1 MNTDLFAFI
10 RVDSRIEDTETIMR
24 WFKAAWSNT
33 IDLVRRI
40 APSRR
45 AWIIGLA
52 ILLLAAIGLVTYEY
66 YLATST
72 PPPQTYPALSLDGV
86 HSLLM
91 IAPHCDDETLGG
103 GGLYQAALQ
112 RGIKIRVVVATAGD
126 GYPHATE
133 MQFRTVSPGP
143 QDYIRMGEIRQQE
156 SVNALARLGV
166 PERDASFLTY
176 PEHCLA
182 QLWWDNWQRDQ
193 PYRSPFTKLERSTY
207 PRAFHPDT
215 PFSGEALLGDLRTIL
230 ASERPDL
237 ILIPHPNDAHPD
249 HRALSVF
256 SSLAV
261 AMEEK
266 ADPTF
271 RPQVLGYLVHY
282 GLYPQPFGLNT
293 QDSLRPPR
301 QLQPLGQWIEWWL
314 SSDEETAKLQAV
326 RAYPSQERVLGYFL
340 DGFVRQNELF
350 AVVNPPVSSTIT
362 QTQAFSETAGQ
373 PDTASGFTGV
383 SEYTPVSGSIM
394 RQIDNQADITNLQIV
409 RQNDMLRIV
418 IEARSDVNR
427 AYSYNLYVRAF
438 TSQDSTTWTS
448 QWGKTSADGVQASGR
463 TISYPLDLNALG
475 KPAWLAFY
483 ADTRRDVVLDSTA
496 WYLVYLGG

>member
-1 MNTDLFAFI
+1 MVVQRL
-10 RVDSRIEDTETIMR
+10 
-24 WFKAAWSNT
+24 KATWSSA
-33 IDLVRRI
+33 LSLARRI
-40 APSRR
+40 CPSRR
-45 AWIIGLA
+45 AWL
-52 ILLLAAIGLVTYEY
+52 IGLVSIILLAVLGSVGTIY
-66 YLATST
+66 YLNTSSS
-72 PPPQTYPALSLDGV
+72 PPQTYPTLSLEGV
-86 HSLLM
+86 HSVLM

-133 MQFRTVSPGP
+133 MQFKTVSPGP
-143 QDYIRMGEIRQQE
+143 QDFVRMGEIRQQE

-166 PERDASFLTY
+166 PESDVSFLTY

-193 PYRSPFTKLERSTY
+193 PYRSPFTGLDHSTY
-207 PRAFHPDT
+207 PRAFYPGT
-215 PFSGEALLGDLRTIL
+215 PFSGQALLDDLRAIL

-249 HRALSVF
+249 HRALSIF
-256 SSLAV
+256 ASLAV
-261 AMEEK
+261 AMEEQ
-266 ADPTF
+266 ADPAF

-282 GLYPQPFGLNT
+282 GLYPQPFGLKMK
-293 QDSLRPPR
+293 DSLRPPR

-314 SSDEETAKLQAV
+314 SSEQEATKFQAV

-350 AVVNPPVSSTIT
+350 AVVNLLASPTLT
-362 QTQAFSETAGQ
+362 QTQSFSEAAGQ

-383 SEYTPVSGSIM
+383 SEYTPVSDSIL
-394 RQIDNQADITNLQIV
+394 RQIDRQADITNLQIA
-409 RQNDMLRIV
+409 RQNDTLRIV
-418 IEARSDVNR
+418 IETRSDVNR

-438 TSQDSTTWTS
+438 TSQDSTTWTG
-448 QWGKTSADGVQASGR
+448 QWGKTSSDGAQASGR

-475 KPAWLAFY
+475 SPTWLAFY
-483 ADTRRDVVLDSTA
+483 ADTRRETVLDSTA
-496 WYLVYLGG
+496 WYLVYLGDGTRNP